1 MRLDIKR
8 YIYVRRARGLPVQ
21 RGEKNISLG
30 GLIESTKEQNPTTPS
45 HGTYRTKNQTIKKS
59 QSLWLIAFLVNLAKG
74 KKKHRNPW
82 KKQHSPC
89 SVRRDLNS
97 IGEQISLEKRY
108 IGTGGDDPESVRDRT
123 SRILAWPTA
132 TRDIYRSRGRR
143 YRGIQASNTRY
154 HTSSHVFRR
163 AFA

>member
-8 YIYVRRARGLPVQ
+8 YIYLRRTRGLPVQ
-21 RGEKNISLG
+21 CSEKNISLR
-30 GLIESTKEQNPTTPS
+30 GLIESAKEQNPTILS
-45 HGTYRTKNQTIKKS
+45 HGTYRTRNQTIKKS
-59 QSLWLIAFLVNLAKG
+59 QSLWLIAFLVNLAEGERKASY
-74 KKKHRNPW
+74 PW
-82 KKQHSPC
+82 KKQHFPGATRC
-89 SVRRDLNS
+89 DLNS
-97 IGEQISLEKRY
+97 IGEQTSLEKRY
-108 IGTGGDDPESVRDRT
+108 IGTGGDDPESVRDRA